1 MNPRNV
7 LSKFTIQ
14 LNKYYTLDIAWV
26 CSKPQQRITV
36 PDFSQNFDFLYSQ
49 VVLYTEHN
57 LTVILGAQ
65 ETFVKS
71 CREWFSRRLR
81 DVPKHSI

>member
-26 CSKPQQRITV
+26 CSKPQQRVTV

-49 VVLYTEHN
+49 VVLYTERN
-57 LTVILGAQ
+57 LTDPRSTGNVCEILQG
-65 ETFVKS
+65 V
-71 CREWFSRRLR
+71 
-81 DVPKHSI
+81 V

>member
-26 CSKPQQRITV
+26 CSKPQQRVTV
-36 PDFSQNFDFLYSQ
+36 PNFSQNFDFLYSQ
-49 VVLYTEHN
+49 VVLYTERN
-57 LTVILGAQ
+57 LTLILGAQ

-71 CREWFSRRLR
+71 CREWFSRRLC
-81 DVPKHSI
+81 DVPKHST